1 MITRRRALA
10 VLGFAAS
17 GLAAPGLAHHG
28 GESPVVG
35 DMVLGDPEA
44 PIKIVEYASLTCPH
58 CASFHA
64 DVLPQI
70 KANYIDTGKARLVY
84 RDFPLDRSALLAAA
98 MARCAGRDRFF
109 GFIDVLYRTQS
120 SWSRADNP
128 TEALARIGRLGGLK
142 REEIDACLAD
152 EALLDRILSAR
163 IQGRREFDIRS
174 TPTFIVNGEKIVG
187 AESYERFKEV
197 LDRMLPK
204 Q

>member
-1 MITRRRALA
+1 M
-10 VLGFAAS
+10 
-17 GLAAPGLAHHG
+17 AHHG
-28 GESPVVG
+28 GESPGVG

-84 RDFPLDRSALLAAA
+84 RDFPLDKSALLAAA

-120 SWSRADNP
+120 SWSRADKP

-163 IQGRREFDIRS
+163 IQGRKEFDIRS

-187 AESYERFKEV
+187 AESYQRFKEV